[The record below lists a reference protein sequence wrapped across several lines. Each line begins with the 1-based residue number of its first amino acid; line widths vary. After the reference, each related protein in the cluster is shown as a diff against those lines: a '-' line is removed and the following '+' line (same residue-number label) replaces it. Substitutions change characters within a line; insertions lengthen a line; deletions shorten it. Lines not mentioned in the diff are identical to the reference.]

1 MLRHAAGMGLA
12 LSKQKSDDTRMSWP
26 ISSTRI
32 VRGHHVASGLNGD
45 PRFPSGTIAMQ
56 REHFARLGLDL
67 GDYYQGTLNLSIK
80 PQRHRVIRPL
90 RTFEH
95 LKWHPTEPAETFSF
109 FNARLQQSE
118 QTYNALIYLP
128 HPETKP
134 KHFQAVGVLEVLAPW
149 IEGLEYGL
157 TVDLAIDP
165 AQMILEA

>member
-1 MLRHAAGMGLA
+1 MLSKPTGMRLA
-12 LSKQKSDDTRMSWP
+12 LAKSKSDDAMMFWP
-26 ISSTRI
+26 ISSVRI
-32 VRGHHVASGLNGD
+32 VRGHRVSSGLNGD
-45 PRFPSGTIAMQ
+45 PRFAGGTLTMQ

-67 GDYYQGTLNLSIK
+67 SDYHNGTLNVCIK
-80 PQRHRVIRPL
+80 PQRYRVIRPW
-90 RTFEH
+90 RTFEQ

-109 FNARLQQSE
+109 FNARLHKGK
-118 QTYNALIYLP
+118 QTYNALIYFP

-134 KHFQAVGVLEVLAPW
+134 EHFQAAGVLEVLAPW